1 MFIFVLYTIVVALLF
16 GFLFPYRAAWLVVFL
31 VPLLGPSGLYIG
43 IDTIFPL
50 TAYRIGF
57 FILLAIIVRLKINVI
72 KKVLRNK
79 HFRILIIYSIT
90 LFLLQLRHYPV
101 TTLFTLLPYYS
112 LAIFIP
118 FIIIRSTK
126 DIYKFANILTMQS
139 LIISVFILIEYF
151 TDFSLIVFIMQ
162 LSGFEE
168 SFMHTSLQTKGY
180 INLSRGGFYRP
191 AGLHGNS
198 VQTAYHLV
206 FLLPFTLFYAQ
217 YSKKFIISFIPLILI
232 LCSFILLQ
240 TRASIIAIV
249 AMIMFVLFLGIIN
262 KNIKSIIPKLI
273 GMLVIVTMISLIISL
288 MQSEIFTIAKSSIM
302 NLYYTL
308 TGSNLA
314 YAGGATVLSDK
325 YTGLDV
331 GLGSKLTRIPIAF
344 GLIMNSPIF
353 GYLGS
358 PHFAYDKLMHG
369 ADLPLLILHLLGG
382 GLIFGTLFTLLMF
395 RLVSRTYSEI
405 DNNLPPK
412 LNNLIFYSTVAIF
425 GGFFVTLSNLV
436 NEHFISMF
444 MLFAVIKVYKESLSQ
459 NLFYN

>member
-90 LFLLQLRHYPV
+90 LFLLQLRHYPEK
-101 TTLFTLLPYYS
+101 TLFTLLPYYS

-118 FIIIRSTK
+118 IIIIRSTK
-126 DIYKFANILTMQS
+126 DIYKFSNIFTMQS
-139 LIISVFILIEYF
+139 LIISVFILIEFF
-151 TDFSLIVFIMQ
+151 TDFSLVVFLME
-162 LSGFEE
+162 LSGFEKSYLE
-168 SFMHTSLQTKGY
+168 SSLQTKGY
-180 INLSRGGFYRP
+180 NALSRGGFYRP
-191 AGLHGNS
+191 AGLHGNP

-217 YSKKFIISFIPLILI
+217 YSKKFLFSFIPLILTLSSI
-232 LCSFILLQ
+232 ILLQ

-249 AMIMFVLFLGIIN
+249 AMIMFVLLLGIIN

-273 GMLVIVTMISLIISL
+273 GMLVIVTMISFTISL
-288 MQSEIFTIAKSSIM
+288 MQSEIFSIAKSSVI
-302 NLYYTL
+302 NLYHAL
-308 TGSNLA
+308 IGSNLT
-314 YAGGATVLSDK
+314 YAGEATAIVEKYNASDIS
-325 YTGLDV
+325 
-331 GLGSKLTRIPIAF
+331 LGNKLARLPIAF

-358 PHFAYDKLMHG
+358 PYFAYDKLMYG

-382 GLIFGTLFTLLMF
+382 GLIFGTLFILLMF
-395 RLVSRTYSEI
+395 KLVSKTYSEI
-405 DNNLPPK
+405 HINLPAK
-412 LNNLIFYSTVAIF
+412 LNNLIIYSTVAIF

>member
-1 MFIFVLYTIVVALLF
+1 
-16 GFLFPYRAAWLVVFL
+16 
-31 VPLLGPSGLYIG
+31 
-43 IDTIFPL
+43 
-50 TAYRIGF
+50 
-57 FILLAIIVRLKINVI
+57 
-72 KKVLRNK
+72 
-79 HFRILIIYSIT
+79 
-90 LFLLQLRHYPV
+90 
-101 TTLFTLLPYYS
+101 
-112 LAIFIP
+112 
-118 FIIIRSTK
+118 
-126 DIYKFANILTMQS
+126 
-139 LIISVFILIEYF
+139 
-151 TDFSLIVFIMQ
+151 
-162 LSGFEE
+162 
-168 SFMHTSLQTKGY
+168 
-180 INLSRGGFYRP
+180 
-191 AGLHGNS
+191 
-198 VQTAYHLV
+198 
-206 FLLPFTLFYAQ
+206 
-217 YSKKFIISFIPLILI
+217 
-232 LCSFILLQ
+232 
-240 TRASIIAIV
+240 
-249 AMIMFVLFLGIIN
+249 MFVLFLGIIN

-358 PHFAYDKLMHG
+358 PYFAYDKLMYG